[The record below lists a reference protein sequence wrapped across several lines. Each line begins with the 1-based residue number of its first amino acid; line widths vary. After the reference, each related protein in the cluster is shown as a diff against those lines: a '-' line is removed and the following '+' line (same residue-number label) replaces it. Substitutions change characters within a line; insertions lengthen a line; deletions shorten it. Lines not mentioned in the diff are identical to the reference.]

1 MMQAYPDFS
10 ALAVAGLIAL
20 AIAVIV
26 ACWALV
32 EAVIWIWNHVS
43 IAIQ

>member
-1 MMQAYPDFS
+1 MMDGYPDFS
-10 ALAVAGLIAL
+10 AY
-20 AIAVIV
+20 AIAGFIAMAICIIV

-43 IAIQ
+43 LTIQ